1 MKWIAAMLNKLSH
14 GHTTYGYSEA
24 QDTEGQFEMNILS
37 KSDEE
42 IKDSKINLTNG
53 LITKIISEEAITKIT
68 INNNSNAIIGDV
80 ESATIDIADMEA
92 AGTYGVFGPEQYL
105 FHEIVEQHEIQVTGL
120 DFTPAHCKAVQMENN
135 YCGYKML
142 PDRSIDGQTLPV
154 PYTHPGSNSI
164 IIHTLKL
171 DNNNNII
178 PQIINKS
185 K

>member
-1 MKWIAAMLNKLSH
+1 MKWTAAMLNKLSH
-14 GHTTYGYSEA
+14 GYTTYGYSEA
-24 QDTEGQFEMNILS
+24 QDASGRLEIIVIS

-42 IKDSKINLTNG
+42 IKDSRIYVINDA
-53 LITKIISEEAITKIT
+53 IYRIVSEEATT
-68 INNNSNAIIGDV
+68 IINVDNNSNVIIGEV

-105 FHEIVEQHEIQVTGL
+105 FHEIVEQHGIQVKGL
-120 DFTPAHCKAVQMENN
+120 DANKAHCSAVQMENN